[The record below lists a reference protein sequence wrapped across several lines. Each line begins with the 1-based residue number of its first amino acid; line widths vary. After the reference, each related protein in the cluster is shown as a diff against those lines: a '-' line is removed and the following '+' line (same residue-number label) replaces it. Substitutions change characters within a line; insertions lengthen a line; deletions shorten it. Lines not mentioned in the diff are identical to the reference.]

1 VWEPWVVVV
10 GFVTGA
16 GTVNEEDGDGVKLG
30 VGSSARMCN
39 RHESEEEPVEPSTSS
54 VHRKGTLT

>member
-1 VWEPWVVVV
+1 MCQPWFFVV
-10 GFVTGA
+10 GFATGA
-16 GTVNEEDGDGVKLG
+16 GTVNEEEEDGVKLG
-30 VGSSARMCN
+30 VGSSAPMSN